1 MSQIKIVCDEF
12 AKKYGKEYM
21 QQCRAGIP
29 PAGDEVSK
37 KLQKKLSPHAPPKA
51 LIENYLVEI
60 AKVMITFK
68 LARIWKKFQH
78 EKILSETARILSFP
92 TLYRYFWKNT

>member
-1 MSQIKIVCDEF
+1 MTQKNKIVCDEF

-60 AKVMITFK
+60 AKVLFLFSLKPAKVERVCTDEIV
-68 LARIWKKFQH
+68 
-78 EKILSETARILSFP
+78 E
-92 TLYRYFWKNT
+92 